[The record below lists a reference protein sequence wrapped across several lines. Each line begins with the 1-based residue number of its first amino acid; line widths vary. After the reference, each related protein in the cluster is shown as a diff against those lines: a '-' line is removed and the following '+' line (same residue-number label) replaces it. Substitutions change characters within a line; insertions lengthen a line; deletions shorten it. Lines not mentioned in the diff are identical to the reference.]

1 MGEEDLRGHRLLAA
15 AAAAVVDGGV
25 VLEAEEAVDGG
36 GVGGM
41 TAGETVDAH
50 PADRGI

>member
-1 MGEEDLRGHRLLAA
+1 MGEDDLHGLRLLAT
-15 AAAAVVDGGV
+15 AAAVVDGRV
-25 VLEAEEAVDGG
+25 VLEAEEADDGG
-36 GVGGM
+36 GVGGT